1 VSASESPETPDD
13 DMPALRNP
21 VLVAA
26 FEGWNDAGDAASGA
40 VEHLE
45 LIWDAEPFAELDSEE
60 YYDYQ
65 VNRPQVRLIDGV
77 TRRIDWPGT
86 RLSVCSP
93 PGSDRDVVLLHG
105 IEPNMRWRSFCDALL
120 ELIDEIG
127 VHSVVLLGALLADT
141 PHTRPVPVT
150 GTAHTAEAATRYNLE
165 KSRYEGPTGIT
176 GILQDAC
183 VRAGVPAISFWAA
196 VPHYVSSPPNPKATV
211 ALLRRVEDVL
221 DVEVPLG
228 ELPALAEEWEET
240 VTSMT
245 EDDEDMAEYVHSL
258 EERGDAETDISDVI
272 AKIDGDALAAE
283 FERYLRRRGPGG
295 FTQ

>member
-1 VSASESPETPDD
+1 
-13 DMPALRNP
+13 MPALRNP